1 MKYKSNLF
9 PEPIDVNRENILEVL
24 IDLQFRIAGYVNLT
38 YHDILNVEEWYNKY
52 EISMEGYN
60 TWLAECTNM
69 IARVFRCTKKKARFE
84 AGMLGLSYG
93 LKWKDESE

>member
-52 EISMEGYN
+52 EISMGGYN
-60 TWLAECTNM
+60 TWITEATNM
-69 IARVFRCTKKKARFE
+69 IARVFRCTKKKASYE
-84 AGMLGLSYG
+84 AAILGLSYG
-93 LKWKDESE
+93 LKFKDE

>member
-1 MKYKSNLF
+1 MKYKSYLF

-69 IARVFRCTKKKARFE
+69 IARVFRCTKRKAMSE
-84 AGMLGLSYG
+84 ARMLGLFYG
-93 LKWKDESE
+93 LKFKDE